1 MGRLLY
7 LLFLPGLILAISA
20 CQKVPE
26 YPVIPQIEF
35 AKINRYIVSN
45 PFFSVKIDSIIITV
59 NFKDGDG
66 DLGLLPNVPPFT
78 PFDVTYDTSGNFI
91 RYNHTS
97 PFSCDS
103 FNIDYYNADNFVDT
117 VKGIRN
123 TDYYNYFLAI
133 KIKTDSA
140 HYRPF
145 SFPFCGNINGRFP
158 QLSPDKYTGPLE
170 GNLSFTINNTK
181 VLRDS
186 LNNKKV
192 KFTIQIE
199 DRAFHKSNIVES
211 PDVLFTY

>member
-1 MGRLLY
+1 MSRFIC
-7 LLFLPGLILAISA
+7 LLFSALILTISA

-26 YPVIPQIEF
+26 YPAAPQIEF
-35 AKINRYIVSN
+35 AKVNRYLVNNSL
-45 PFFSVKIDSIIITV
+45 FLAQIDSIIITV

-78 PFDVTYDTSGNFI
+78 PFEVIYDNSGKFI
-91 RYNHTS
+91 RYDHST

-103 FNIDYYNADNFVDT
+103 FNIDDYDKDHLLDT
-117 VKGIRN
+117 VKGIRI
-123 TDYYNYFLAI
+123 TDYYNYFLEI
-133 KIKTDSA
+133 LIKTDSA
-140 HYRPF
+140 HYR
-145 SFPFCGNINGRFP
+145 SFNFPSCNNINGRFP
-158 QLSPDKYTGPLE
+158 PLNPDKYSGPLE

-186 LNNKKV
+186 LYNKKV
-192 KFTIQIE
+192 KFRIQIE